1 VAGAQNAA
9 PYITENSMVV
19 SIKSNSSALI
29 ALQQLNA
36 VNKELDSVQER
47 IASGYRINEAKDGAS
62 SYAVAQ
68 KQRAEK
74 DGYDAVDQSVQ
85 RGINILDVSI
95 RALETLSNLLIEMKT
110 KAVQASNP
118 ALSATDRQ
126 LIDTSYQSYVAQIST
141 VINAAT
147 YDNFNL
153 IDKNPV
159 TPATDDLRIISEPTA
174 SAANAIVIP
183 AINIKASTSD
193 MLGDLSTLANA
204 TAESTAIDA
213 MQQAV
218 NSALATLGASNSRLE
233 THSGFVKKLQDS
245 LSLGIGKLVD
255 ADLGFESA
263 RLRALQVQ
271 QQLSSQALQIAN
283 SRPQQILSLFG

>member
-1 VAGAQNAA
+1 
-9 PYITENSMVV
+9 MVV

-193 MLGDLSTLANA
+193 MLGDLSSLANA

>member
-1 VAGAQNAA
+1 
-9 PYITENSMVV
+9 MVV

-29 ALQQLNA
+29 ALQQLNS
-36 VNKELDSVQER
+36 VNKDLDSVQER

-62 SYAVAQ
+62 TYAVAQ

-85 RGINILDVSI
+85 RGVNILDVSI
-95 RALETLSNLLIEMKT
+95 KALETLSGLLIEMKT

-118 ALSATDRQ
+118 ALSAADRQ

-159 TPATDDLRIISEPTA
+159 TPATDDLKIISEPTA

-183 AINIKASTSD
+183 AINIKASTSAV
-193 MLGDLSTLANA
+193 LANVNTLASA
-204 TAESTAIDA
+204 KAESTAIDA

-218 NSALATLGASNSRLE
+218 NSAMATLGASNARLE
-233 THSGFVKKLQDS
+233 AHSGFVKKLQDS

-255 ADLGFESA
+255 ADLGFEST
-263 RLRALQVQ
+263 RLKALQVQ

-283 SRPQQILSLFG
+283 GRPQQILSLFG

>member
-1 VAGAQNAA
+1 
-9 PYITENSMVV
+9 MVV

-36 VNKELDSVQER
+36 VNRDLDSVQER
-47 IASGYRINEAKDGAS
+47 ISSGYRINEAKDGAS
-62 SYAVAQ
+62 TYAVAQ

-74 DGYDAVDQSVQ
+74 DGYDAVDQGVQ
-85 RGINILDVSI
+85 RGLNILDVSI
-95 RALETLSNLLIEMKT
+95 KALETLSNLLIEMKT
-110 KAVQASNP
+110 KAVQASSP
-118 ALSATDRQ
+118 ALSTTDRQ

-147 YDNFNL
+147 YDSFNL

-159 TPATDDLRIISEPTA
+159 TPASDDLKILSEPTA
-174 SAANAIVIP
+174 SPANAIVIP
-183 AINIKASTSD
+183 AINIKVSTSAV
-193 MLGDLSTLANA
+193 LGNVSTLAGA
-204 TAESTAIDA
+204 IAESTAIDA

-218 NSALATLGASNSRLE
+218 NSALATLGASNARLE

-263 RLRALQVQ
+263 RLKALQVQ

-283 SRPQQILSLFG
+283 NRPQQILSLFD

>member
-1 VAGAQNAA
+1 
-9 PYITENSMVV
+9 MVV
-19 SIKSNSSALI
+19 SIKSNNSALI
-29 ALQQLNA
+29 ALQQLNS

-47 IASGYRINEAKDGAS
+47 IASGYRVNDARDGAS

-95 RALETLSNLLIEMKT
+95 KALETLSDLLIEMKT

-126 LIDTSYQSYVAQIST
+126 LIDTSYQSYVSQIST

-159 TPATDDLRIISEPTA
+159 TPATDDLKIISEPTA

-183 AINIKASTSD
+183 AINIKASTSA
-193 MLGDLSTLANA
+193 MLGNLNTLASA
-204 TAESTAIDA
+204 TAESTAIDS
-213 MQQAV
+213 MQQTV
-218 NSALATLGASNSRLE
+218 NSALATLGANNARLE
-233 THSGFVKKLQDS
+233 THSGFVQKLQDS
-245 LSLGIGKLVD
+245 LSVGISKLVD

-263 RLRALQVQ
+263 RLKALQVQ

>member
-193 MLGDLSTLANA
+193 MLGDLSSLANA